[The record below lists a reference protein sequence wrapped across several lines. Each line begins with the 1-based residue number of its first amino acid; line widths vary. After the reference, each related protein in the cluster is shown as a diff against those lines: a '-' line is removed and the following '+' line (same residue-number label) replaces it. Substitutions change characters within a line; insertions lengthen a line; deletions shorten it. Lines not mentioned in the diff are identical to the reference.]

1 MPWLMGMKDG
11 LAISLHSG
19 KQATQGRKEK
29 LISILNTI
37 CQSSVMIISWQA
49 IFLVGGQRYR
59 LVYIG
64 SGMHVLIKVD
74 ESKLP
79 SEDARGVEVE
89 NTVYPALEEPQQ
101 VSSAYSIIRLLFVST
116 VQSRAKNP
124 NYRADLMLGLQDVN
138 QIAKTA
144 R

>member
-1 MPWLMGMKDG
+1 MSIVRHDNQ
-11 LAISLHSG
+11 LAG
-19 KQATQGRKEK
+19 
-29 LISILNTI
+29 N
-37 CQSSVMIISWQA
+37 
-49 IFLVGGQRYR
+49 FLVGGQRYR

-138 QIAKTA
+138 QIAKKQ
-144 R
+144 RGEYYLRVCGIYRFCY